1 MTPLPTLIVTL
12 GDPSGIGPEIL
23 LKSLPQLTHRARIV
37 IIGSRAGIEL
47 FSKSQHNNHKWLW
60 GDAPFAIGCTTESFG
75 FYLVDPS
82 NPTEMYSALWL
93 DPYPLSL
100 NKLNIGVPSS
110 NSGKSSM
117 EALIL
122 ATRLMNNHKAD
133 ALVTLPISKS
143 SIIASGEVFT
153 GHTGYLQEATGSKY
167 TQMIFMSPKMNV
179 ALHTVHMS
187 LRKVIESMNEESIA
201 QSIQFSVGSFIEM
214 VGTSRLRV
222 GVAALNPH
230 AGENG
235 AFGTEDSLIEGA
247 VKKSIDAFNQNNYSL
262 DKEKFGASIYSKYKP
277 FGQWNPYPHQDVVKR
292 QATLQIKGPL
302 SADSVFKRA
311 HDGDFDLTVAM
322 YHDQGLIPIKFAEP
336 ILAVNVTFGLPFVR
350 TSPDHGTG
358 FDIAGLGIADHRNFL
373 ESSRLALRLSMRS
386 KGLFE

>member
-12 GDPSGIGPEIL
+12 GDPSGFGPEIL

-153 GHTGYLQEATGSKY
+153 GHTGYLHKQ
-167 TQMIFMSPKMNV
+167 Q
-179 ALHTVHMS
+179 
-187 LRKVIESMNEESIA
+187 
-201 QSIQFSVGSFIEM
+201 
-214 VGTSRLRV
+214 
-222 GVAALNPH
+222 
-230 AGENG
+230 
-235 AFGTEDSLIEGA
+235 
-247 VKKSIDAFNQNNYSL
+247 
-262 DKEKFGASIYSKYKP
+262 
-277 FGQWNPYPHQDVVKR
+277 
-292 QATLQIKGPL
+292 
-302 SADSVFKRA
+302 
-311 HDGDFDLTVAM
+311 
-322 YHDQGLIPIKFAEP
+322 
-336 ILAVNVTFGLPFVR
+336 
-350 TSPDHGTG
+350 
-358 FDIAGLGIADHRNFL
+358 FL
-373 ESSRLALRLSMRS
+373 EAPSLLW
-386 KGLFE
+386 GLLW